1 MRRPKL
7 LIVVLFQN
15 LCEEEPYYAPTPAP
29 PLPGALLAGMTPPI
43 VDIELLHEMVRPI
56 DYETDAEF
64 VALSFMDYLAPHAY
78 EVARRFRQHGK
89 VVVGGGKFIS
99 TFPDQAQPF
108 FDSVLVGEAQGV
120 WPRMVED
127 MVAGRL
133 QPRYVAAE
141 GAPLAGIPAPRYDLV
156 ERAFSVPIVTETSR
170 GCPFACTYCQLN
182 IRRQPYRTRPVADVM
197 RDLTSTA
204 GLPFHRRKLAMI
216 LDNNLG
222 GDLDHAKALL
232 REIAKLDFWGIG
244 VQLSIDCLEDEELV
258 DLLAKARC
266 CMAFVGLESL
276 SEASLRGV
284 GKRHNRVEEY
294 ERLFGRL
301 HRRGIVTFVGLMF
314 ALDEDTAEDYR
325 VLAEKLERTGV
336 CVVLSSIA
344 VPIYGTP
351 LHRKMAAEGRILD
364 EDLSHYEGDHL
375 VFRHPHLSADQIHEA
390 YASFN
395 RTFYAWPAVARRL
408 LHFLAAQSRQ
418 ENLVPFLRR
427 LAVASFAMLRLSVF
441 ERRHAQHRV
450 RGWAADSVRD
460 PLSAARAVPPPGSTS
475 LAAR

>member
-1 MRRPKL
+1 MKRPKL
-7 LIVVLFQN
+7 LIIVLFQN
-15 LCEEEPYYAPTPAP
+15 LREEAPYYAPTPAP

-43 VDIELLHEMVRPI
+43 VDIELLHEMARPI
-56 DYETDAEF
+56 DYQTDVDF

-78 EVARRFRQHGK
+78 EVAARFRLRGK
-89 VVVGGGKFIS
+89 VVVGGGKFVS
-99 TFPDQAQPF
+99 TFPDEAQPH
-108 FDSVLVGEAQGV
+108 FDSILVGEAQGV

-133 QPRYVAAE
+133 QPRYTASE
-141 GAPLAGIPAPRYDLV
+141 DAPLTGIPAPRYDLV
-156 ERAFSVPIVTETSR
+156 EKAFSVPIVTETSR

-182 IRRQPYRTRPVADVM
+182 IRRRPYRTRPVADVI
-197 RDLTSTA
+197 RDLTNTA
-204 GLPFHRRKLAMI
+204 GLPFHRRKLAML

-222 GDLDHAKALL
+222 GDLEHAKALL
-232 REIAKLDFWGIG
+232 REIAKLDFWGVG
-244 VQLSIDCLEDEELV
+244 VQLSIDCLEDEEFV
-258 DLLAKARC
+258 ELLARARC

-314 ALDEDTAEDYR
+314 ALDEDTAEDYA

-351 LHRKMAAEGRILD
+351 LHRKMVAEGRILD
-364 EDLSHYEGDHL
+364 RDLSHYEGDHL
-375 VFRHPHLSADQIHEA
+375 VFRHPSLSAEEIQEA
-390 YASFN
+390 YARFN

-408 LHFLAAQSRQ
+408 VRFLSAQSRQ
-418 ENLVPFLRR
+418 EGLVAFLLR
-427 LAVASFAMLRLSVF
+427 LAVASFALLRLSIF
-441 ERRHAQHRV
+441 ERRHARHRV
-450 RGWAADSVRD
+450 RGWA
-460 PLSAARAVPPPGSTS
+460 SASATAASRRHLASPAAV
-475 LAAR
+475 A